1 MAYSI
6 GILEKGS
13 LVVTSKAS
21 ISIKLALVLGPL
33 DPVVNSPSE
42 GVEVASLV
50 VGALGEVEG
59 ALILKGAK
67 GDLVL

>member
-21 ISIKLALVLGPL
+21 ISVKPALVLGPL
-33 DPVVNSPSE
+33 DPVENSPSE
-42 GVEVASLV
+42 GVEVASPI

-59 ALILKGAK
+59 AVILKGAR
-67 GDLVL
+67 GGLVL